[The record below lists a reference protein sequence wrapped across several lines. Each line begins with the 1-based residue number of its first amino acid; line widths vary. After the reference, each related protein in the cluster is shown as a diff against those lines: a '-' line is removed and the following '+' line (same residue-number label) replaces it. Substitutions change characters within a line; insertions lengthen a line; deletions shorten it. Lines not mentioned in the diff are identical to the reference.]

1 MPKSNYTQ
9 SISNILLKLNAE
21 GNSELQHIQKT
32 VNNLNQKEN
41 KLVESEK
48 KLVKGEQNYITYEV
62 RDVVGYDIYLRR
74 LLNDYVKNHA
84 EEKNDTLS
92 AVSQA
97 FDEVDKKCQEDE
109 KVYSKE
115 INSSAYCFQ
124 IRALQVVEAENMA
137 DRLANDNS
145 IEDPAQ
151 RNSVVE
157 QNMESYAFGA
167 AKIAYLIK
175 LNNEFQNADSPEWK
189 KEILDEIN
197 SDSLDDNVK
206 EYIKND
212 PIGKS
217 IHEYAGRKFGEK
229 IKKGDDV
236 GVKYFSYLIPSIIAD
251 ATHDFVQKRY
261 NEAFYDYDK
270 PNLSQEEKDRIEKIA
285 DDLDECY
292 GIQKYINT
300 DYSNHLAEHIYYDTE
315 DIRIRSKIYGDI
327 KQMDF
332 LEDAKATGE
341 KVEDK
346 KVEDKKEDRKEDKI
360 IEDENRIKDYESAKE
375 ELERLK
381 LRKKEVDD
389 KLKAN
394 EYSHK
399 LSGVELSGYLR
410 DTTNL
415 GQEIAQLDKHINE
428 KYPDIIKKESEKI
441 KEAENVKESE
451 KAKNQQD
458 RLVISEEVKKAF
470 EEEKQKEIQKDIENY
485 NNIMNLD
492 NSPENIKKKEFELSN
507 RYLKEMRRRNGSKDY
522 DYSLNSKKQEIVKRK
537 PIVDFNYSNA
547 ILALGEKLSQNKVS
561 TQEYMEGLTT
571 LTYNNILKSKYSAR
585 KAPKRKNR
593 DYLYKKDQPKVE
605 ENINNI
611 NEEKISIINEE
622 KISIGN
628 EEKNNASVVV
638 KKTKK
643 KPSKPKFEE
652 EPEIEEIKEVEE
664 VEEIKQ
670 NNIKPEDKKE
680 DKKEEKNKEK
690 NEEKNEDKIQ
700 ENINENIINL
710 GRSSKISE
718 KSKISNNRMSGIIDI
733 DESSDNSSDLGDN
746 FSAVLTKGQMIKILE
761 NGNKGVW
768 GGTEQYDNILKELKA
783 IDEVIDNDQEL
794 INRKRDL
801 ILDMNHYISRKHDEK
816 YESERKGGKE
826 NANSKKRRL
835 ALEKVRENLIQ
846 EIRRNEANYGAPDRS
861 VRDIIHEMQYATWDK
876 KAVGTSKFFEK
887 VTRKLV
893 EMDKKRNDPDV
904 DRKTVLQEEM
914 KVLNDMNQYI
924 GTRRSKYVDKK
935 GDYKFNFPNNKNNN
949 KKRVE
954 PISASERRFKIML
967 QSYEKLADV
976 FAKDFEKERSPQE
989 VEKIKETFG
998 KANRA
1003 YKLNIQASK
1012 EPSPNSQLNQNR
1024 QTQKGK
1030 KKTTE
1035 TVNEGKKTT
1044 IGKK

>member
-9 SISNILLKLNAE
+9 TISNILLKLNAE

-32 VNNLNQKEN
+32 VNTLKNKEN
-41 KLVESEK
+41 SLI
-48 KLVKGEQNYITYEV
+48 KGEEKLEKGQKDYIAYEV

-84 EEKNDTLS
+84 KEKDDTLS

-145 IEDPAQ
+145 IKDPAQ

-236 GVKYFSYLIPSIIAD
+236 GVKYYSYLIPSIIAD

-332 LEDAKATGE
+332 LEDE

-346 KVEDKKEDRKEDKI
+346 KVDDKKVDDEKIADKKEDKI

-399 LSGVELSGYLR
+399 LSGAELSGYLR

-441 KEAENVKESE
+441 NEAEKGH
-451 KAKNQQD
+451 QD
-458 RLVISEEVKKAF
+458 NFVISEEVKKAF
-470 EEEKQKEIQKDIENY
+470 EEEKQKEIQKDIENF
-485 NNIMNLD
+485 NKIMNLD
-492 NSPENIKKKEFELSN
+492 NSPENIKKKELELSN
-507 RYLKEMRRRNGSKDY
+507 RYIKEMKRRYGSKDY

-537 PIVDFNYSNA
+537 PIVDFNYGNA
-547 ILALGEKLSQNKVS
+547 ILSLGNKFSQQKIS
-561 TQEYMEGLTT
+561 SKEYFEGLNT
-571 LTYNNILKSKYSAR
+571 LTYNNNLKSKYSAR
-585 KAPKRKNR
+585 KAPERKNR

-605 ENINNI
+605 ENLNEIKEENI
-611 NEEKISIINEE
+611 NIINEE
-622 KISIGN
+622 KI
-628 EEKNNASVVV
+628 
-638 KKTKK
+638 
-643 KPSKPKFEE
+643 
-652 EPEIEEIKEVEE
+652 
-664 VEEIKQ
+664 
-670 NNIKPEDKKE
+670 NNI
-680 DKKEEKNKEK
+680 

-700 ENINENIINL
+700 ENINENIIDL

-718 KSKISNNRMSGIIDI
+718 KSKKSNNRMAEIIDI
-733 DESSDNSSDLGDN
+733 DDSLDNGSDNSSDLGNN
-746 FSAVLTKGQMIKILE
+746 FSAVLSKGQMIKILE

-783 IDEVIDNDQEL
+783 IDEVLDNNQEL

-835 ALEKVRENLIQ
+835 AMEKVRENLIQ

-967 QSYEKLADV
+967 QSYEKLADI

-989 VEKIKETFG
+989 FEKIKEIFG

-1012 EPSPNSQLNQNR
+1012 EPSPNNQMNQNR
-1024 QTQKGK
+1024 QAQKGG